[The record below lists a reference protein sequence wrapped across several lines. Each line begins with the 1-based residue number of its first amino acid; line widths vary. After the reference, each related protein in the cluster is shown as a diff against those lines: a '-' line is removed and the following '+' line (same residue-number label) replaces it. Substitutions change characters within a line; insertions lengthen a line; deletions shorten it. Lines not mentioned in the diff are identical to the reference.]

1 MTLADVVLAKKWELD
16 ALRQSLPA
24 DALANLENNHRIGVT
39 YASNAIDGNALT
51 AGETALILENGVTF
65 PGKSLKDH
73 LEVAEH
79 AGALAWVL
87 DTAGRTETPI
97 TDGDIRYLHR
107 LVVGQAI
114 PEISGRYADR
124 ARRLEFNGNGFEFPS
139 PEGVPGLMASL
150 RDWFSGAPNEPAAAF
165 EAQFLLLAIHP
176 FNDGN
181 GRTARLVTNW
191 MLARSG
197 FPLIAIHPENK
208 SDYLAAIAAGLPDN
222 DASALSEFLFERL
235 DRTLDTFLAAARQA
249 RDTSASTTHTRT

>member
-16 ALRQSLPA
+16 ALRQGLRP
-24 DALANLENNHRIGVT
+24 DALADLENNHRIGVT

-87 DTAGRTETPI
+87 DAAGRADKPI
-97 TDGDIRYLHR
+97 TDADIRHLHR
-107 LVVGQAI
+107 LVVGQSI

-124 ARRLEFNGNGFEFPS
+124 ARRLESEGNIFDFPAPDS
-139 PEGVPGLMASL
+139 IPGLMSSL
-150 RDWFSGAPNEPAAAF
+150 RDWFSSAPNEPAAAF

-191 MLARSG
+191 ILARSG

-208 SDYLAAIAAGLPDN
+208 AAYLEAIAAGLPDN
-222 DASALSEFLFERL
+222 DATALSDFLFQRL

-249 RDTSASTTHTRT
+249 QDTYASTTQTRT